1 LSSNPVFFIKVAL
14 STPFLLLLI
23 MARTVPLADSF
34 AVFLAGAFFTALAP
48 VGNYLG
54 PRLKNNLGPDTP

>member
-1 LSSNPVFFIKVAL
+1 MSLIFLSSNPVFFIKVAL

-34 AVFLAGAFFTALAP
+34 VGFLAAGFFAALA
-48 VGNYLG
+48 LG
-54 PRLKNNLGPDTP
+54 FFAA

>member
-1 LSSNPVFFIKVAL
+1 VAV
-14 STPFLLLLI
+14 STPFLLLLT

-54 PRLKNNLGPDTP
+54 PRLRNNLGPDTP